1 MTLFVLYIYLFTF
14 INDEKLL
21 NVCYGCR
28 VRESS
33 VFRLADTFKTANKVI
48 LPDQEKNREL
58 KRKCKS
64 SLKVFFFQNNQQPP
78 KISNKKL
85 TNLDGSIFFF
95 FFGCKWQVEANIVA
109 MISILSGAPLPHHAV
124 S

>member
-64 SLKVFFFQNNQQPP
+64 SLKVFFSEQPTTTENQQQ
-78 KISNKKL
+78 KANKL
-85 TNLDGSIFFF
+85 GWFHFFF